1 MHNFTKLYREMEEG
15 ERKGAGHREQETYH
29 KQVIVTKPPQLASV
43 DDEMETEMRQGWE
56 GEVEW
61 EYPEIGL
68 VVRASVV

>member
-1 MHNFTKLYREMEEG
+1 MHNFTKLCREQKEEWK
-15 ERKGAGHREQETYH
+15 EEREQETYH

-43 DDEMETEMRQGWE
+43 DDEMETEMRQGWDEE
-56 GEVEW
+56 GEW